1 MESIFINALL
11 TNKKNPPKTLTYCV
25 IMITAI
31 SYRNTGSFTV
41 TKVKQCRAWSVSRW
55 MTV

>member
-11 TNKKNPPKTLTYCV
+11 TNKKKPPKTLTYCV